1 LNPANNA
8 FNGTNSFTNSNTFYN
23 GDIDVYGIQNNI
35 AIGDTSVEIRLT
47 TGDLD
52 IFGNLQADLIIINN
66 IITVL
71 NSQLPDATVQINN
84 VRLECGN
91 RQITIDYTIFKINS
105 TEIFVANVP
114 IAMYANSELIGSTF
128 TTNE

>member
-1 LNPANNA
+1 
-8 FNGTNSFTNSNTFYN
+8 
-23 GDIDVYGIQNNI
+23 
-35 AIGDTSVEIRLT
+35 IGDTSVEIKLT

-84 VRLECGN
+84 ILLECGN
-91 RQITIDYTIFKINS
+91 RQITIDYTIFNINS
-105 TEIFVANVP
+105 TDILAANVP
-114 IAMYANSELIGSTF
+114 IAIYANNELIGSTF
-128 TTNE
+128 TTNELVIGASEN